1 MAHADDMLARLPQLY
16 RDGELV
22 RAVMEQPA
30 LQLEILDE
38 DLNEVQRAHWF
49 DAGLELR
56 EAAGLAAILDIA
68 PEPWQRLHEY
78 RAWVHAIRDAM
89 LRRGAVTRRALE
101 QFVVDYSRRYQAA
114 TGVRV
119 WDTAQAWVPEPS
131 TGGPALVENPLR
143 RRYDSAPPTGGIEP
157 LHQFSVVQKGLDET
171 SAAFLLVGLPT
182 APESAPLIANL
193 TAGQAILFLGT
204 IPPGAR
210 LWIRPVPGGDLE
222 AFLEGQDVSG
232 QMRSIS
238 GLQPGS
244 AWSNL
249 QVQQPARRL
258 TLKHGKNDLWFLPVA
273 HLDVLGLDRFLLAL
287 ADLLLQQGRYDQVRF
302 DSALFY
308 QDPAVL
314 LRMTWLETEPASV
327 DIYLPP
333 GRLLSPAGQLD
344 ESLAERDR
352 LQFSL
357 NSAVQGLKAAGVRAA
372 VEMPP
377 FREVQGQLDR
387 LAAVLPMTSREAGPS
402 GADRLP
408 EVGAI
413 FEVTDFDDS
422 TYR

>member
-1 MAHADDMLARLPQLY
+1 MLARLPQLY

-30 LQLEILDE
+30 LQLEIMDE
-38 DLNEVQRAHWF
+38 DRNEVQRAHWF
-49 DAGLELR
+49 DAVLELD
-56 EAAGLAAILDIA
+56 EAGGLGALLDIT

-78 RAWVHAIRDAM
+78 RAWVHSIREAM
-89 LRRGAVTRRALE
+89 LRRGAVTPRALE
-101 QFVVDYSRRYQAA
+101 QFVVDYSRRYQVA

-119 WDTAQAWVPEPS
+119 WDTAQAWSYEPS
-131 TGGPALVENPLR
+131 TSGPALVENPLH
-143 RRYDSAPPTGGIEP
+143 RRYDYAPLSGGIEP

-171 SAAFLLVGLPT
+171 LAAFLLVGLPT
-182 APESAPLIANL
+182 APEYAPVIANL
-193 TAGQAILFLGT
+193 TAGQALVFLGT

-210 LWIRPVPGGDLE
+210 LWMRPTDDGSGLE
-222 AFLEGQDVSG
+222 ATLEGRDVTG

-249 QVQQPARRL
+249 QVQDPAQSLVLRR
-258 TLKHGKNDLWFLPVA
+258 GKNDLWFLPVA
-273 HLDVLGLDRFLLAL
+273 HLDVFGLDRFLLAL
-287 ADLLLQQGRYDQVRF
+287 ADLLLQQGRYDQVGF

-314 LRMTWLETEPASV
+314 LRMTWLESEPASV
-327 DIYLPP
+327 SIQLPP
-333 GRLLSPAGQLD
+333 GRLLSPAGQLG
-344 ESLAERDR
+344 ESLEERDR

-357 NSAVQGLKAAGVRAA
+357 NSAVQGLKAAGVKAT

-377 FREVQGQLDR
+377 FREIQGQGDLITG
-387 LAAVLPMTSREAGPS
+387 VMPIVQREIGPT

-408 EVGAI
+408 DLGAV
-413 FEVTDFDDS
+413 FEVTDFDES
-422 TYR
+422 TFD